1 VTPPARL
8 KDWRNAQGEPR
19 ASRPTTPQ
27 AGCFVQKLFNQ
38 NIKETTQMT
47 KTNKILAISLAVMI
61 LLTAS
66 LAFLV
71 AAQNGPNGNLDEF
84 DIVWLTLDAEI
95 AGVGSFIDGR
105 AIVWRTQEREYV
117 EHMGMISHTYRQRQ
131 GVIDKTGNLIVP
143 MEFDAIFN
151 YSEGLAAVAI
161 RGENFH
167 HITNPV
173 RHWGF
178 IDRYGEIVI
187 PLVFDSVSN
196 FSGGLATVVRDGQV
210 GIISNPL
217 RNPDT
222 ITLEINRNLDDN
234 NVAIVSFF
242 DQNTYLDATPITVP
256 HDANNVRINLWN
268 GFENMRPLM
277 PAIELYQ

>member
-1 VTPPARL
+1 
-8 KDWRNAQGEPR
+8 
-19 ASRPTTPQ
+19 
-27 AGCFVQKLFNQ
+27 
-38 NIKETTQMT
+38 MT